1 MVRLSEFLAEQ
12 GKGTYKNC
20 KKKKISVKVVFVRK
34 SLILFHYSWSQL
46 HVDRWAIQYVESKN
60 KIHVGADFADFAD
73 F

>member
-12 GKGTYKNC
+12 WKGTYKNC
-20 KKKKISVKVVFVRK
+20 KKKISVKVVFVRK

-46 HVDRWAIQYVESKN
+46 DRWAILYVESKN
-60 KIHVGADFADFAD
+60 KIHVDADFADFAD